1 MLFVAA
7 QSFRRGRPA
16 ATAGATAPRGE
27 IIERTPIRK
36 VNFVLTLG
44 SIALSVATLISFAS
58 SIFGR
63 LGVFRTPSASYNS
76 TSSSL
81 QLRGGDDQALV
92 DDKREN
98 DIQTFDF
105 APDGDI
111 TEQPPHLTAIDPI
124 ISLKSRG
131 FTTLDQ
137 AHREGLIHAGN
148 FVYVVD
154 KDDKLLLMRRGP
166 DLVTCPLAWS
176 MVGEHAYRDETKKET
191 LMRGIE
197 EELGGKTLKS
207 LVDAGSYAELSELP
221 LFYFRDYGPELDG
234 RIDRQVTYIWLVELS
249 MSAEELEDGIL
260 QLDEEVYDH
269 KWMPLDEAELW
280 VEDDMAAVKEG
291 GKLDTFCHDTMGS
304 LMQDCFDRIRAMR
317 GEK

>member
-16 ATAGATAPRGE
+16 ATAASAPGG
-27 IIERTPIRK
+27 IERTPIRK
-36 VNFVLTLG
+36 VNSVLTLG
-44 SIALSVATLISFAS
+44 SIALSVAALISFAS

-63 LGVFRTPSASYNS
+63 LGVVEAPSVSNNS
-76 TSSSL
+76 SSSL
-81 QLRGGDDQALV
+81 QLRGSED

-98 DIQTFDF
+98 DIQIFDF

-111 TEQPPHLTAIDPI
+111 TEQPPHLTPIDPA
-124 ISLKSRG
+124 ISLQSRG
-131 FTTLDQ
+131 FTTLDK
-137 AHREGLIHAGN
+137 AHREGLVHAGN

-176 MVGEHAYRDETKKET
+176 MVGEHAYRDESKKET

-207 LVDAGSYAELSELP
+207 LVDEGSYTELSDLP

-234 RIDRQVTYIWLVELS
+234 RIDRQVTYIWLVELGL
-249 MSAEELEDGIL
+249 SAEELENGIL
-260 QLDEEVYDH
+260 QLDEEVYEH
-269 KWMPLDEAELW
+269 KWIPLNEAEKW
-280 VEDDMAAVKEG
+280 VKDDMAAVKDG

-304 LMQDCFDRIRAMR
+304 LMQVCFDRIRARR

>member
-7 QSFRRGRPA
+7 QSFRRGRSALA
-16 ATAGATAPRGE
+16 ATTLSAPGG
-27 IIERTPIRK
+27 IERTPIRK
-36 VNFVLTLG
+36 GNSVLTLG
-44 SIALSVATLISFAS
+44 SIALSVAALVSFAS

-63 LGVFRTPSASYNS
+63 LGVVGAPSMANNS
-76 TSSSL
+76 SSSL
-81 QLRGGDDQALV
+81 QLRGRED

-98 DIQTFDF
+98 DIQIFDF

-111 TEQPPHLTAIDPI
+111 TKQPPHLTPIDPV
-124 ISLKSRG
+124 ISLQSKG

-176 MVGEHAYRDETKKET
+176 MVGEHAYRDESKKET

-207 LVDAGSYAELSELP
+207 LVDTGSYTELSDLP

-234 RIDRQVTYIWLVELS
+234 RIDRQVTYIWLVELGL
-249 MSAEELEDGIL
+249 SADELEKGIL
-260 QLDEEVYDH
+260 QLDEEVYEH
-269 KWMPLDEAELW
+269 KWMSLDEAEKW
-280 VEDDMAAVKEG
+280 VKDDMAAVKEG
-291 GKLDTFCHDTMGS
+291 GKMDSFCHETMGS
-304 LMQDCFDRIRAMR
+304 LMQVCFDRIRAIR
-317 GEK
+317 GGKQTLLML

>member
-7 QSFRRGRPA
+7 QSFRRSRPA
-16 ATAGATAPRGE
+16 ATAASAPGG
-27 IIERTPIRK
+27 IERNPIRK
-36 VNFVLTLG
+36 VNSVLTLG
-44 SIALSVATLISFAS
+44 SIALTVASLISFAS
-58 SIFGR
+58 SIFVR
-63 LGVFRTPSASYNS
+63 LGIVEAPSMANNS
-76 TSSSL
+76 SSSL
-81 QLRGGDDQALV
+81 QLRGSED

-98 DIQTFDF
+98 DVQIFDF

-111 TEQPPHLTAIDPI
+111 TEQPPHLTPIDPA
-124 ISLKSRG
+124 ISLQSRG
-131 FTTLDQ
+131 FTTLDK
-137 AHREGLIHAGN
+137 AHREGLIHGGN

-176 MVGEHAYRDETKKET
+176 MVGEHAYRDESKKET

-207 LVDAGSYAELSELP
+207 LVDEGSYTELSDLP

-234 RIDRQVTYIWLVELS
+234 RIDRQVTYIWLVELGL
-249 MSAEELEDGIL
+249 SAEELENGIL
-260 QLDEEVYDH
+260 QLDEEVYEH
-269 KWMPLDEAELW
+269 KWIPLNEAEKW
-280 VEDDMAAVKEG
+280 VKDDMAAVKDG

-304 LMQDCFDRIRAMR
+304 LMQVCFDRIRARR